1 MSQVWVVA
9 GNGQSLTAIAP
20 GRVLA
25 HDRILRCNN
34 FFFEE
39 RYHLGRRVDLAFI
52 GGDPRVAPFV
62 FETLNRARGQYD
74 IGAWS
79 SPNARVARW
88 GRRYL
93 RQGYRPLRYRDGAVE
108 AEVARLSAKHG
119 GLRPST
125 GVEALLM
132 AHGMGA
138 RQIVLAGVDLYAG
151 PKRYAYAPGRHQ
163 RDLLG
168 EDLGTRSYDLR
179 LHHPELDRALIGWLA
194 RREDLALWRAANGT
208 ALDDLLD
215 LAPMREGPAPEAGP
229 KPQVLDWAS
238 WAGWYPIGALKVMR
252 RVRRWQ
258 RRLTGGLP

>member
-132 AHGMGA
+132 AHG
-138 RQIVLAGVDLYAG
+138 
-151 PKRYAYAPGRHQ
+151 
-163 RDLLG
+163 